1 MSKGIIDIIY
11 GLVYCFNV
19 SRKPFTLR
27 IESAE
32 RSALQNLSVLEGRP
46 INQLLNEAIKSYLS
60 QRGQKERD
68 LEATLAGLRKYR
80 EQKDTIK
87 RAIVAVVEAEMTQAD
102 PLEGELMEGQIS
114 GGRFEPAGPVQ
125 NKIRRLLGA

>member
-1 MSKGIIDIIY
+1 M
-11 GLVYCFNV
+11 

-27 IESAE
+27 IEAAE

-68 LEATLAGLRKYR
+68 LEVTLEGLRKYR
-80 EQKDTIK
+80 EQKDTVK
-87 RAIVAVVEAEMTQAD
+87 RAIAAVVSAEVAQAD

-114 GGRFEPAGPVQ
+114 GGRFKPAGPAQ